1 MIIAITVNFASFGKD
16 ALKLLHSL
24 KVFTVIMN
32 DSNQNGSYDMK
43 VYILMVGKV
52 FGKKLRKI
60 ILFLFLLFEFVK
72 TDLNNK
78 FLI

>member
-16 ALKLLHSL
+16 ALKLLDSL

-60 ILFLFLLFEFVK
+60 ILFFFFA
-72 TDLNNK
+72 
-78 FLI
+78 F